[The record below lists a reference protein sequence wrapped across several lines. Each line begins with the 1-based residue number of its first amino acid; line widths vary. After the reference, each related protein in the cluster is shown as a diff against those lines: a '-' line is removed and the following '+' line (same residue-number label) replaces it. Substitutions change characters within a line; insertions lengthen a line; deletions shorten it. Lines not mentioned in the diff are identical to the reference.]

1 MKLSQS
7 LWLAGAAMG
16 AALAIAPGEAV
27 AQTTQQPQQFAQVT
41 SVSQLSDVQ
50 PTDWWFSALQ
60 SLVERY
66 GCIAGYPDG
75 TYRGN
80 RALTRGEFAA
90 GLNACLD
97 RINEL
102 IAAGLADKVSREDL
116 ATVQRLQEEFAAE
129 LAALSG
135 RVDALE
141 AKTAELEAN
150 PLGLN
155 AVTSRLSVEVKTG
168 IFAASDPIDSE
179 NNAILPYRIR
189 LNFDTSFT
197 GEDRFRIRLQARE
210 NSAFIGDPVGL
221 GQGESSGAGSDVND
235 DVDIDDTFYEFPL
248 FNGRVTGL
256 FGLVSVEPS
265 RLFILDN
272 VLSGGISDLAE
283 MDEHLT
289 HNTLVDSTALGFSWE
304 AIEDLLFISYGYGAD
319 DASEST
325 LGNGLFAGESVH
337 VVEVGFTPVDS
348 LTLVAAYANYA
359 AGQGDD
365 PGPGT
370 PINDI
375 PGDAQAATFGVNWEI
390 TPRIVFQGYYTRGFF
405 SEDAVDD
412 TNDFI
417 AGFAFSDYFIEG
429 SNGGILVGSPD
440 SLAVSQSFDLDG
452 EDLDEFPIQIE
463 AWYGFPVTN
472 NITITPGVYYITNI
486 NNDGDDI
493 IVGGVETTFRF

>member
-1 MKLSQS
+1 MKFNQS
-7 LWLAGAAMG
+7 LWLASAAIG

-27 AQTTQQPQQFAQVT
+27 AQATQSQQFAQVT

-155 AVTSRLSVEVKTG
+155 AVTSKLSFEVITG
-168 IFAASDPIDSE
+168 IFAASDPFDES
-179 NNAILPYRIR
+179 NNAIIPYRIR
-189 LNFDTSFT
+189 PKFDASFT
-197 GEDRFRIRLQARE
+197 GEDFFRVQIQARE
-210 NSAFIGDPVGL
+210 NSGFAGDPVGL
-221 GQGESSGAGSDVND
+221 GLGEGSGAPGGVND
-235 DVDIDDTFYEFPL
+235 DVNLDDVFYEFPL
-248 FNGRVTGL
+248 FDGRVTGL
-256 FGLVSVEPS
+256 FGLNGIQTNFLTV
-265 RLFILDN
+265 FDN

-283 MDEHLT
+283 LDFNLT
-289 HNTLVDSTALGFSWE
+289 LSGFIQDTTLSFQWE
-304 AIEDLLFISYGYGAD
+304 VVEDLFFITYAYSANE
-319 DASEST
+319 AESST
-325 LGNGLFAGESVH
+325 FGEGLFAGETVH
-337 VVEVGFTPVDS
+337 LVELGFTPTDNV
-348 LTLVAAYANYA
+348 TVVAQYANYA
-359 AGQGDD
+359 QGQGE
-365 PGPGT
+365 GGGAT
-370 PINDI
+370 PVGDI
-375 PGDAQAATFGVNWEI
+375 PGDVQAATIGVNWEI
-390 TPRIVFQGYYTRGFF
+390 IPRIAFQAYYTRGFF
-405 SEDAVDD
+405 EEGGLDD

-429 SNGGILVGSPD
+429 SNGGFLVGSPETNVL
-440 SLAVSQSFDLDG
+440 SLNDGDDDFDYPLQ
-452 EDLDEFPIQIE
+452 FE
-463 AWYGFPVTN
+463 AWYGFPITN
-472 NITITPGVYYITNI
+472 NITITPGVYYITNV
-486 NNDGDDI
+486 NGDDDDI
-493 IVGGVETTFRF
+493 IVGGVETIFRF